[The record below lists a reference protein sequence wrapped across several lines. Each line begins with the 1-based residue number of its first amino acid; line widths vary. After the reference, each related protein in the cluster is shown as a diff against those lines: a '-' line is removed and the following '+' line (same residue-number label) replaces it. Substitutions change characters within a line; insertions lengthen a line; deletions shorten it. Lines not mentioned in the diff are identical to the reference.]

1 MALEWTH
8 KRYFQSWGGLNDDS
22 SLVNADKSDGPVQ
35 FKSTSAED
43 VHTMLTFPSVWNT
56 GNPTKSYA
64 LADDNKTLVV
74 TYVFADGTKEAEFV
88 TAINAAYDDGSAFP
102 EQFITHIK
110 TEWFSSAGVTR
121 TENNII
127 TDSDFE

>member
-1 MALEWTH
+1 MDCSIPA
-8 KRYFQSWGGLNDDS
+8 N
-22 SLVNADKSDGPVQ
+22 N
-35 FKSTSAED
+35 
-43 VHTMLTFPSVWNT
+43 
-56 GNPTKSYA
+56 
-64 LADDNKTLVV
+64 
-74 TYVFADGTKEAEFV
+74 V

>member
-43 VHTMLTFPSVWNT
+43 VHTMLAFPSVWNT
-56 GNPTKSYA
+56 GSPTKSYA

-74 TYVFADGTKEAEFV
+74 TYVF
-88 TAINAAYDDGSAFP
+88 AYDDGSAFP